1 MIRDVGPRDWIQ
13 GDTQWMDIIS
23 GDLHNGFH
31 KFTEEKKKGLAQGL
45 CMAACGLA
53 GLGRQGAQ
61 LELA

>member
-1 MIRDVGPRDWIQ
+1 M
-13 GDTQWMDIIS
+13 
-23 GDLHNGFH
+23 GFTRSNAQALE
-31 KFTEEKKKGLAQGL
+31 FTEEKKKGLAQGL